1 MADAVLFFGWNRSVS
16 GREAEAGALFQDA
29 LAMYTTFQKEG
40 KIESFE
46 PVILA
51 AHGGDLNGFV
61 LIRGD
66 AKKLNDLR
74 LDDRFLD
81 LQIRSNLLLNGSGV
95 LSGYIG
101 PGLQKI
107 MTRWQALTAK

>member
-1 MADAVLFFGWNRSVS
+1 MADAVLFIGWNRSVS
-16 GREAEAGALFQDA
+16 GREAAAGALFQDA

-40 KIESFE
+40 MIESFE

-74 LDDRFLD
+74 LDDRFVD
-81 LQIRSNLLLNGSGV
+81 LQIKSHLLLNGSGV
-95 LSGYIG
+95 LSVYVGT
-101 PGLQKI
+101 GLQKI
-107 MTRWQALTAK
+107 MARWQELTAK